1 MKNFNDKIAKIFKN
15 KNSLK
20 FLYFISFIE
29 SIFFPI
35 PTDLFLFPIALIKKN
50 KIFYM
55 TFFTTIFS
63 VFGGVIG
70 YFIGSFFFNE
80 IGEALLDY
88 FKLGNQFDLFTNL
101 IIEYGYIFIFIAGFT
116 PIPYK
121 IAAIGSG
128 FISLPIIVFIVAS
141 FFSRGLRF
149 LIVAYFGAKL
159 GKTAERTINKYF
171 FIITLLLLLIILLIL
186 AFEVIK

>member
-1 MKNFNDKIAKIFKN
+1 MKNFNGKITDILKN
-15 KNSLK
+15 KNSLR

-35 PTDLFLFPIALIKKN
+35 PTDLFLFPISLIKKN
-50 KIFYM
+50 KIFLI

-63 VFGGVIG
+63 VFGGVVG

-80 IGEALLDY
+80 IGGALLNYYELD
-88 FKLGNQFDLFTNL
+88 NQFNLFTSL

-128 FISLPIIVFIVAS
+128 FINLPIIVFIITS

-159 GKTAERTINKYF
+159 GKTAEKTINKYF
-171 FIITLLLLLIILLIL
+171 FIITLLLFVIILLIL
-186 AFEVIK
+186 ALEVIK